1 MKKYSDLSYTIPPRN
16 QGQIVEVSYAITPDE
31 IVRRTADSS
40 NGSITYETADLCE
53 LIGEFA
59 PQNRTPSV
67 PHDAWTRAY
76 GDETTPA

>member
-1 MKKYSDLSYTIPPRN
+1 MKKYSALNYTVPPRN

-53 LIGEFA
+53 LIGEFS
-59 PQNRTPSV
+59 PQNRVPSV
-67 PHDAWTRAY
+67 PRDAWTRVA
-76 GDETTPA
+76 GNEITPV